1 MKKNI
6 PVLQTRY
13 KEEIIPYLVK
23 TFGYKNKMQVPKLE
37 KITLSLGVGNAKD
50 DKSKLEHAMNDL
62 TTIAGQKPVITY
74 AKKAISNF
82 KIRKG
87 DPVGIMVTLREV
99 NMYEFLNRF
108 INVAL
113 PRVRDFN
120 GLPDKAFDGQ
130 GNYSAGISEQI
141 IFPEIDYDKVDVV
154 RGMNITLT
162 TTAKTDKEAYELLKG
177 FGFPFVRRNE
187 NKD

>member
-1 MKKNI
+1 MSNI
-6 PVLQTRY
+6 PSLQTKY
-13 KEEIIPYLVK
+13 KKEITPALIK
-23 TFGYKNKMQVPKLE
+23 TFGYKNVMQVPKLT
-37 KITLSLGVGNAKD
+37 KITLSLGLGTARE
-50 DKSKLEHAMNDL
+50 DKGKLENALNDL

-87 DPVGIMVTLREV
+87 DPVGLMVTLRDV

-120 GLPDKAFDGQ
+120 GLSDKAFDGQ
-130 GNYSAGISEQI
+130 GNYSIGITEQI
-141 IFPEIDYDKVDVV
+141 IFPEIDYDKIDVV
-154 RGMNITLT
+154 RGMNVTFT
-162 TTAKTDKEAYELLKG
+162 TTATKDQEAYELLKG
-177 FGFPFVRRNE
+177 FGFPFVRRDE
-187 NKD
+187 K

>member
-1 MKKNI
+1 MKNI
-6 PVLQTRY
+6 PSLQTKYR
-13 KEEIIPYLVK
+13 KEITPALIK
-23 TFGYKNKMQVPKLE
+23 TFGYKNVMQVPKLT
-37 KITLSLGVGNAKD
+37 KITLSLGFGTAREDKGKMENA
-50 DKSKLEHAMNDL
+50 LNDL

-87 DPVGIMVTLREV
+87 DPVGLMVTLRNV

-120 GLPDKAFDGQ
+120 GLSDKAFDGQ
-130 GNYSAGISEQI
+130 GNYSIGVTEQI
-141 IFPEIDYDKVDVV
+141 IFPEIDYDKVDEV
-154 RGMNITLT
+154 RGMNVTFT
-162 TTAKTDKEAYELLKG
+162 TTAKNDQEAYELLKG
-177 FGFPFVRRNE
+177 FGFPFVQRE
-187 NKD
+187 EK

>member
-1 MKKNI
+1 MNDI
-6 PVLQTRY
+6 PTLEKIYR
-13 KEEIIPYLVK
+13 KEIVPHLTK
-23 TFGYKNKMQVPKLE
+23 TFNYKNVMEVPRLS
-37 KITLSLGVGNAKD
+37 KITLSIGVGNARDEKA
-50 DKSKLEHAMNDL
+50 KLEHAVEDL
-62 TTIAGQKPVITY
+62 TTIAGQKPVVTY

-87 DPVGIMVTLREV
+87 DPVGVMVTLRDV

-108 INVAL
+108 IGIAL

-120 GLPDKAFDGQ
+120 GLSDKAFDGK

-141 IFPEIDYDKVDVV
+141 IFPEIDYDKVDAV

-177 FGFPFVRRNE
+177 FGFPFVRRD
-187 NKD
+187 KK

>member
-1 MKKNI
+1 MRNI
-6 PVLQTRY
+6 PSLQKKY
-13 KEEIIPYLVK
+13 KEEITPALIK
-23 TFGYKNKMQVPKLE
+23 TFGYKNVMQVPKLS
-37 KITLSLGVGNAKD
+37 KITLSIGLGNARD
-50 DKSKLEHAMNDL
+50 DKSILENALNDL
-62 TTIAGQKPVITY
+62 TTIAGQKPVVTY

-87 DPVGIMVTLREV
+87 DPVGLMVTLRSV

-120 GLPDKAFDGQ
+120 GLSDKAFDGQ
-130 GNYSAGISEQI
+130 GNYSIGITEQI

-154 RGMNITLT
+154 RGMNITFT
-162 TTAKTDKEAYELLKG
+162 TTAVKDQEAHELLKG
-177 FGFPFVRRNE
+177 FGIPFVRRDE
-187 NKD
+187 K

>member
-1 MKKNI
+1 MSNI
-6 PVLQTRY
+6 PSLHKKF
-13 KEEIIPYLVK
+13 KEEITPALIK
-23 TFGYKNKMQVPKLE
+23 TFGYKNVMQVPKLT
-37 KITLSLGVGNAKD
+37 KITLSIGLGNARD
-50 DKSKLEHAMNDL
+50 DKSILENALNDL

-87 DPVGIMVTLREV
+87 DPVGLMVTLRDV

-120 GLPDKAFDGQ
+120 GLSDKAFDGQ
-130 GNYSAGISEQI
+130 GNYSIGITEQI

-154 RGMNITLT
+154 RGMNVTFT
-162 TTAKTDKEAYELLKG
+162 TTANTDQEAHELLKG
-177 FGFPFVRRNE
+177 FGFPFVRRDE
-187 NKD
+187 K

>member
-1 MKKNI
+1 MSNI
-6 PVLQTRY
+6 PSLQKKF
-13 KEEIIPYLVK
+13 KEEITPALIK
-23 TFGYKNKMQVPKLE
+23 TFGYKNVMQVPKLT
-37 KITLSLGVGNAKD
+37 KITLSLGLGTARE
-50 DKSKLEHAMNDL
+50 DKGKLESALNDL

-87 DPVGIMVTLREV
+87 DPVGLMVTLRNV

-120 GLPDKAFDGQ
+120 GLSDKAFDGQ
-130 GNYSAGISEQI
+130 GNYSIGITEQI
-141 IFPEIDYDKVDVV
+141 IFPEIDYDKVDEV
-154 RGMNITLT
+154 RGMNITFT
-162 TTAKTDKEAYELLKG
+162 TSANKDQEAYELLKG
-177 FGFPFVRRNE
+177 FGFPFVRRE
-187 NKD
+187 EK

>member
-1 MKKNI
+1 MSKI
-6 PVLQTRY
+6 PQLQKLY
-13 KEEIIPYLVK
+13 KEEITPALIK
-23 TFGYKNKMQVPKLE
+23 TFGYKNVMQVPKLT
-37 KITLSLGVGNAKD
+37 KITLSIGLGNARD
-50 DKSKLEHAMNDL
+50 DKSKLEHAVNDL

-87 DPVGIMVTLREV
+87 DPVGIMVTLRDV

-108 INVAL
+108 INIAL

-120 GLPDKAFDGQ
+120 GLSDKAFDGQ
-130 GNYSAGISEQI
+130 GNYSIGITEQI

-154 RGMNITLT
+154 RGMNVTFT
-162 TTAKTDKEAYELLKG
+162 TTAKTDQEAYELLKG
-177 FGFPFVRRNE
+177 YGIPFVRRDE
-187 NKD
+187 K

>member
-1 MKKNI
+1 MSNI
-6 PVLQTRY
+6 PSLQKLY
-13 KEEIIPYLVK
+13 KEEITPALIK
-23 TFGYKNKMQVPKLE
+23 TFGYKNVMQVPKLL
-37 KITLSLGVGNAKD
+37 KITLSIGLGNARD
-50 DKSKLEHAMNDL
+50 DKGKLENAVNDL

-87 DPVGIMVTLREV
+87 DPVGIMVTLRDV

-120 GLPDKAFDGQ
+120 GLSDKAFDGQ
-130 GNYSAGISEQI
+130 GNYSIGITEQI

-154 RGMNITLT
+154 RGMNVTFT
-162 TTAKTDKEAYELLKG
+162 TSANTDREAFELLKG
-177 FGFPFVRRNE
+177 YGFPFVRRDE
-187 NKD
+187 K